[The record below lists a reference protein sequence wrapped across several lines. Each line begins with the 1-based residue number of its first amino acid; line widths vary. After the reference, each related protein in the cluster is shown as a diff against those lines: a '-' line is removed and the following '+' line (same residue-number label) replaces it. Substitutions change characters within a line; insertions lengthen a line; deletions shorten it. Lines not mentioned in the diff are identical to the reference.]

1 MSLLNKWRDGCVD
14 SLRLCCFTHCKI
26 SYRTS
31 PVEHRRQHENT
42 KVKRVS
48 ELPSGTHRPELG
60 QRRLKSSLVSRHRAL
75 PFISKCPFSGRHSEY
90 SFWAQWS
97 QWATSALSHRDGF
110 IPRKE
115 DAGDLKSQIKGSF
128 KRGTYFVRRGTWL
141 HTACINQDRG
151 EGDSRSRPGRCHRSS
166 WVGGLTTGS
175 RSGLECC
182 TIRGMWFSCIIDIEL
197 CALASCCKQKKSYLC
212 RHHTSTRV
220 INAETAKKKIFK

>member
-1 MSLLNKWRDGCVD
+1 MVLILLEIVFQHYWPWISLAVGGWDSLTLLGGVWQVTGFSMSLVDKWRDACVG

-31 PVEHRRQHENT
+31 PVEHRGQHENT

-48 ELPSGTHRPELG
+48 ELPSCTHIPELG

-110 IPRKE
+110 IPGK
-115 DAGDLKSQIKGSF
+115 
-128 KRGTYFVRRGTWL
+128 
-141 HTACINQDRG
+141 
-151 EGDSRSRPGRCHRSS
+151 HR
-166 WVGGLTTGS
+166 
-175 RSGLECC
+175 
-182 TIRGMWFSCIIDIEL
+182 
-197 CALASCCKQKKSYLC
+197 Q
-212 RHHTSTRV
+212 V
-220 INAETAKKKIFK
+220 I